1 MRSKHLVGV
10 SLVEVREPSIPDRC
24 PFVAGQQPGQQCDQP
39 RRVDLWFRDAA
50 YGCRSET
57 SSTSQER
64 SGPFVLTGALRGKAV
79 RGKPMGM
86 VGGFASGRV
95 RPHQVKQHRSRR
107 CRPSG
112 CFQLG
117 GQPRVGGGA
126 TVSLR
131 DSPCTAVDVAA
142 LGHCRSPA
150 RPTRQRARAVGGRS
164 NSATRPGRFCQ
175 RRFQPASPA
184 RPPWPAAEPLATQ
197 PAKPVSERQASNR
210 RDSKPKESAFDCPSV
225 GGSAGILQLQ
235 ASSIVGHLQPAELSG
250 LEDRWEHAEAEAV
263 KEPGLRLQVP
273 RRRRHLL

>member
-1 MRSKHLVGV
+1 MRSAAAGRPVVQG
-10 SLVEVREPSIPDRC
+10 RSIRLPLRDVFDVTRAQWPIRTHRGFERKGC
-24 PFVAGQQPGQQCDQP
+24 QGQTNGHGRGLCQWACTTTPGQAAPQP
-39 RRVDLWFRDAA
+39 AV
-50 YGCRSET
+50 
-57 SSTSQER
+57 
-64 SGPFVLTGALRGKAV
+64 PALRLFPA
-79 RGKPMGM
+79 R
-86 VGGFASGRV
+86 
-95 RPHQVKQHRSRR
+95 RPTT
-107 CRPSG
+107 CW
-112 CFQLG
+112 
-117 GQPRVGGGA
+117 GGA